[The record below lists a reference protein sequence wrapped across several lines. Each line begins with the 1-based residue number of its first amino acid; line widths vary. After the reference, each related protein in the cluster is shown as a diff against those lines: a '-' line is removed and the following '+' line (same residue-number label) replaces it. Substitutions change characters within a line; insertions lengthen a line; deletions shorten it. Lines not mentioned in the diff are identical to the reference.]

1 MAVLHPFAKLPEPR
15 TATVLLVGA
24 VGPGQSALAEAM
36 CHINSPFAINVH
48 MASKLP
54 LPGHNE
60 HRRPRIDLILLLIDL
75 TSINSLRMVEDSLR
89 LLSASFF
96 IGRVFFTITK
106 DRPASE
112 LAVGLDVV
120 QKLAEA
126 HHSGI
131 LHVNLQTERGV
142 LAAARR
148 VVRLLVVCAGL
159 CPGLSATRLSALT
172 CPGPAQQQ
180 AQPQQAQQAQDSEAH
195 SGSFITASSS
205 A

>member
-36 CHINSPFAINVH
+36 CRINSPFSINVH
-48 MASKLP
+48 IASKLP

-75 TSINSLRMVEDSLR
+75 TSINSLRVVEDSLR

-96 IGRVFFTITK
+96 IGRVFFAITK

-120 QKLAEA
+120 QKLAEG
-126 HHSGI
+126 HHSGL

-180 AQPQQAQQAQDSEAH
+180 QQPQQAQQAQDSEAH
-195 SGSFITASSS
+195 SGSFVTASSS